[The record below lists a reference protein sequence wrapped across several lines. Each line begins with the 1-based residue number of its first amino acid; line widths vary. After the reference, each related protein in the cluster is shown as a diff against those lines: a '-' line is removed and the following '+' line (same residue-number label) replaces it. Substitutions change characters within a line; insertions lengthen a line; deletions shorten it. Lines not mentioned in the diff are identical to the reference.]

1 MMRAGFLDWADA
13 MAAKATVYKAE
24 LSVSD
29 MDRHYYAT
37 HALTL
42 AMHPSETEERLMV
55 RLLAFALNA
64 GEQLAFGRGIST
76 TEEEPDLWAR
86 DYTGAI
92 DLWIEVGQPDEQ
104 RLRKACGR
112 SKEVRVYCYSGR
124 SAAVWWQKSEA
135 DFARFSNLRVFD
147 IPAETTSALGKLAA
161 RNMSL
166 QCLVQDGHVQLIC
179 GDATVDVAPVQLK

>member
-1 MMRAGFLDWADA
+1 

-42 AMHPSETEERLMV
+42 ALHPSETEERLMV

-64 GEQLAFGRGIST
+64 SERLAMGRGISS

-86 DYTGAI
+86 DLTGAI

-112 SKEVRVYCYSGR
+112 AKEVRVYCYSGR

-135 DFARFSNLRVFD
+135 DFARFANLKVFD
-147 IPAETTSALGKLAA
+147 VPAELTAQLGKLAA
-161 RNMSL
+161 RNMQL
-166 QCLVQDGHVQLIC
+166 QCLVQDGHAQLLA
-179 GDATVDVAPVQLK
+179 DAGTVDVELGTLK

>member
-1 MMRAGFLDWADA
+1 

-24 LSVSD
+24 LTVSD

-37 HALTL
+37 HPLTL
-42 AMHPSETEERLMV
+42 AQHPSETEERLMV

-64 GEQLAFGRGIST
+64 SEQLAFGRGIST
-76 TEEEPDLWAR
+76 EDEPDLWAR

-112 SKEVRVYCYSGR
+112 AREVRVYCYSGR
-124 SAAVWWQKSEA
+124 SAAVWWEKSA
-135 DFARFSNLRVFD
+135 KDFARFANLKVFEV
-147 IPAETTSALGKLAA
+147 PAETTAQLGKLAA
-161 RNMSL
+161 RNLSL
-166 QCLVQDGHVQLIC
+166 QCLVQDDHAQLIV
-179 GDATVDVAPVQLK
+179 GDGTTVDVALTSLK

>member
-1 MMRAGFLDWADA
+1 
-13 MAAKATVYKAE
+13 MAAKATVFKAE

-55 RLLAFALNA
+55 RVLAFALNA
-64 GEQLAFGRGIST
+64 SERLAMGRGISS
-76 TEEEPDLWAR
+76 TEEEPDLWDR
-86 DYTGAI
+86 DLTGVI

-112 SKEVRVYCYSGR
+112 AGEVRVYCYSGR
-124 SAAVWWQKSEA
+124 SAAMWWQKSEA
-135 DFARFSNLRVFD
+135 DFARFKNLLVFE
-147 IPAETTSALGKLAA
+147 IPAETTAQLGALAA
-161 RNMSL
+161 RNMNL
-166 QCLVQDGHVQLIC
+166 QCLVQDGHVQLSTDTASADI
-179 GDATVDVAPVQLK
+179 ALNTLK

>member
-1 MMRAGFLDWADA
+1 

-29 MDRHYYAT
+29 MDRNYYAT

-55 RLLAFALNA
+55 RVLAFALNA
-64 GEQLAFGRGIST
+64 SERLAMGRGISS

-86 DYTGAI
+86 DLTGVI

-112 SKEVRVYCYSGR
+112 AGEVRVYCYSGR
-124 SAAVWWQKSEA
+124 SAAMWWQKSEA
-135 DFARFSNLRVFD
+135 DFARFKNLRVFEV
-147 IPAETTSALGKLAA
+147 PAEATAQLGALAA
-161 RNMSL
+161 RNMNL
-166 QCLVQDGHVQLIC
+166 QCLVQDGHVQLSTDT
-179 GDATVDVAPVQLK
+179 GSVDVALTALK

>member
-1 MMRAGFLDWADA
+1 

-42 AMHPSETEERLMV
+42 ALHPSETEERLMV

-64 GEQLAFGRGIST
+64 GERLEFGRGIS

-112 SKEVRVYCYSGR
+112 AKEVRVYCYSGR
-124 SAAVWWQKSEA
+124 SAAVWWEKSA
-135 DFARFSNLRVFD
+135 KDFARFGNLKVFEV
-147 IPAETTSALGKLAA
+147 PAEATAQLGKLAA
-161 RNMSL
+161 RSMQL
-166 QCLVQDGHVQLIC
+166 QCLVQDGHAQLMA
-179 GDATVDVAPVQLK
+179 DAGSVEVELATLK

>member
-1 MMRAGFLDWADA
+1 MMRGDFRESG

-37 HALTL
+37 HQLTL
-42 AMHPSETEERLMV
+42 ALHPSETEERLMV

-76 TEEEPDLWAR
+76 EEEPDLWAR
-86 DYTGAI
+86 DLTGAI

-112 SKEVRVYCYSGR
+112 SREVRVYCYSGR

-135 DFARFSNLRVFD
+135 EFARFSNLGVFEV
-147 IPAETTSALGKLAA
+147 PAETTAQLAKLAA
-161 RNMSL
+161 RNMQL
-166 QCLVQDGHVQLIC
+166 QCLVQDGHAQLL
-179 GDATVDVAPVQLK
+179 GDGASVEVELRTLK

>member
-1 MMRAGFLDWADA
+1 
-13 MAAKATVYKAE
+13 MAAKATVFKAE

-37 HALTL
+37 HQLTL
-42 AMHPSETEERLMV
+42 AQHPSETEERLMV

-64 GEQLAFGRGIST
+64 GEQLAFGRGISS

-86 DYTGAI
+86 DLTGQI

-112 SKEVRVYCYSGR
+112 AKEVRVYCYSGR
-124 SAAVWWQKSEA
+124 SAGVWWDKSAA
-135 DFARFSNLRVFD
+135 DFERFKNLRVFEV
-147 IPAETTSALGKLAA
+147 PAETTGALGKLAA
-161 RNMSL
+161 RNMNL
-166 QCLVQDGHVQLIC
+166 QCLVQDGHAQLSTDT
-179 GDATVDVAPVQLK
+179 GTVDIAPTTLK